1 MTAGVLIKLLSALL
15 LANSAMHL
23 VIAALDSPADLR
35 LPLIAFGLLYG
46 GLGLWVRSEKRLAVL
61 VTILVTAL
69 GVTLGGMRYL
79 QEGGPLALPVM
90 FLIDVGV
97 LAAGGW
103 WMLKSK
109 AAT

>member
-1 MTAGVLIKLLSALL
+1 LI
-15 LANSAMHL
+15 
-23 VIAALDSPADLR
+23 
-35 LPLIAFGLLYG
+35 
-46 GLGLWVRSEKRLAVL
+46 
-61 VTILVTAL
+61 TILVTAL

-90 FLIDVGV
+90 FLVDVGV